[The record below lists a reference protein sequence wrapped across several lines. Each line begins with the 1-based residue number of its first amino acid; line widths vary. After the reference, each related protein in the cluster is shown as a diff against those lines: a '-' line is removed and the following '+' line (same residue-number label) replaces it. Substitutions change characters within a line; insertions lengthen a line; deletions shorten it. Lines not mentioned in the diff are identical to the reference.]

1 MRKRPPQVLV
11 GANFVDLGGTRMHMH
26 SIQKY
31 SSLKVSLAPE
41 ESIMAL
47 FTPNEFVERFSESF
61 SRINTS
67 NFQAIHSHVFPF
79 FIEWCRKAREKKG
92 TRWIHTHHNWYYPE
106 FGKNGIEEW
115 QAKFNDSFLLAAS
128 EADVCLCVS
137 RGQQKFL
144 MREFGLKT
152 FYLPNG
158 VDLEACQKGCVES
171 WIKLTG
177 TQPGFVLF
185 VGRNDP
191 VKDPE
196 FFVQLAQQMPCH
208 RFVIAGQGISHSV
221 IENEWNLK
229 VPVNLDVL
237 GQLSHLEVQHAIAAC
252 SVLVLCSRREG
263 LPTLVMEGMVA
274 GKPVVVPDEE
284 GCMEA
289 IGNGQFGFI
298 YKAKDYED
306 CIRQIEL
313 AMRDSTVSAS
323 AKSYATKNYDWPHIL
338 ENLDNIY
345 KGYEPRSVID

>member
-1 MRKRPPQVLV
+1 
-11 GANFVDLGGTRMHMH
+11 
-26 SIQKY
+26 
-31 SSLKVSLAPE
+31 
-41 ESIMAL
+41 
-47 FTPNEFVERFSESF
+47 
-61 SRINTS
+61 
-67 NFQAIHSHVFPF
+67 
-79 FIEWCRKAREKKG
+79 
-92 TRWIHTHHNWYYPE
+92 
-106 FGKNGIEEW
+106 
-115 QAKFNDSFLLAAS
+115 
-128 EADVCLCVS
+128 
-137 RGQQKFL
+137 
-144 MREFGLKT
+144 
-152 FYLPNG
+152 
-158 VDLEACQKGCVES
+158 
-171 WIKLTG
+171 
-177 TQPGFVLF
+177 
-185 VGRNDP
+185 
-191 VKDPE
+191 
-196 FFVQLAQQMPCH
+196 MPCH